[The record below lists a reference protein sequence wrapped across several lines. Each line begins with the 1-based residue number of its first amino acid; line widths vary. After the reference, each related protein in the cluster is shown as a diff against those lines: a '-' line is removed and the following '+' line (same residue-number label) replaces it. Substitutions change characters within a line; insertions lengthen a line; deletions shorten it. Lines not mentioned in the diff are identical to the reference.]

1 VLPIQ
6 EEKMPGII
14 VGIDGSSHSQIALDW
29 AMREA
34 KLRREP
40 LSVLTVVHLS
50 AAGWHGMV
58 VFPSG
63 EEVVAQAREA
73 ARETAAKAAAGLGE
87 AAPSASV
94 QAVVGQPAEVLIDA
108 SQDADLLVLGSRG
121 TGGFARLTMGSVSN
135 QVSQHAH
142 CPVVIVRGDRHA

>member
-1 VLPIQ
+1 
-6 EEKMPGII
+6 MPGII
-14 VGIDGSSHSQIALDW
+14 VGIDGSRHSQVALDW

-34 KLRREP
+34 MLRREP

-58 VFPSG
+58 VFPSSQ
-63 EEVVAQAREA
+63 EVVAQAREA

-87 AAPSASV
+87 AAPSTSV

-121 TGGFARLTMGSVSN
+121 TGGFARLTMGSVSS
-135 QVSQHAH
+135 QVSQHAR
-142 CPVVIVRGDRHA
+142 CPVVIVPGDRHA

>member
-1 VLPIQ
+1 
-6 EEKMPGII
+6 MPGII
-14 VGIDGSSHSQIALDW
+14 VGIDGSSHSQLALDW

-58 VFPSG
+58 VFPSSQ
-63 EEVVAQAREA
+63 EVVAQAREA
-73 ARETAAKAAAGLGE
+73 ARETAAKAAAGFGE
-87 AAPSASV
+87 AAPSTSV

-121 TGGFARLTMGSVSN
+121 AGGFTRLTMGSVSS
-135 QVSQHAH
+135 QVSHHAH
-142 CPVVIVRGDRHA
+142 CPVVIVPGDGHG

>member
-1 VLPIQ
+1 
-6 EEKMPGII
+6 MPGII
-14 VGIDGSSHSQIALDW
+14 VGIDGSSHSQVALDW

-34 KLRREP
+34 KLRGEP

-58 VFPSG
+58 VYPSG
-63 EEVVAQAREA
+63 QEVVAEAREA
-73 ARETAAKAAAGLGE
+73 AREAAAKAAAGLGG
-87 AAPSASV
+87 AAPPTRV
-94 QAVVGQPAEVLIDA
+94 QAVVGHPAEVLIDA

-121 TGGFARLTMGSVSN
+121 TGGFSRLAMGSVSS

-142 CPVVIVRGDRHA
+142 CPVVILPGDRHA

>member
-1 VLPIQ
+1 
-6 EEKMPGII
+6 MPGII
-14 VGIDGSSHSQIALDW
+14 VGIDGSSHSQVALDW

-58 VFPSG
+58 VFPSSQ
-63 EEVVAQAREA
+63 EVVAQAREA
-73 ARETAAKAAAGLGE
+73 ARETAAKAAARLGD
-87 AAPSASV
+87 AAPPAKV

-108 SQDADLLVLGSRG
+108 SRDADLLVLGSRG
-121 TGGFARLTMGSVSN
+121 TGGFARLTMGSVSS

-142 CPVVIVRGDRHA
+142 CPVVIVPADRHA

>member
-1 VLPIQ
+1 
-6 EEKMPGII
+6 MPGII
-14 VGIDGSSHSQIALDW
+14 VGIDGSSHSQVALDW

-40 LSVLTVVHLS
+40 LSVLTVVQLS

-58 VFPSG
+58 VFPSSQ
-63 EEVVAQAREA
+63 EVVAQAREA
-73 ARETAAKAAAGLGE
+73 ARETAAKAAAGLGD
-87 AAPSASV
+87 AAPSTSV

-121 TGGFARLTMGSVSN
+121 AGGFTRLTMGSVSS
-135 QVSQHAH
+135 QVSHHAH
-142 CPVVIVRGDRHA
+142 CPVVIVPGDGHG

>member
-1 VLPIQ
+1 
-6 EEKMPGII
+6 MPGII
-14 VGIDGSSHSQIALDW
+14 VGIDGSSHSQLALDW

-34 KLRREP
+34 ELRREP
-40 LSVLTVVHLS
+40 LSVLTVVQLS

-58 VFPSG
+58 VFPSSQ
-63 EEVVAQAREA
+63 EIVAEAREVA
-73 ARETAAKAAAGLGE
+73 KEAAAKAAARLGDVTPP
-87 AAPSASV
+87 AKV

-121 TGGFARLTMGSVSN
+121 TGGFARLTMGSVSS

-142 CPVVIVRGDRHA
+142 CPVVIVPGDRHS